1 MVEPFMQGLPINL
14 SDARKYLSWEI
25 VNMKNEHKPMITLS
39 LYLDEIMKEKIDFL
53 INGSQ
58 NIFG

>member
-1 MVEPFMQGLPINL
+1 MQGLPINL